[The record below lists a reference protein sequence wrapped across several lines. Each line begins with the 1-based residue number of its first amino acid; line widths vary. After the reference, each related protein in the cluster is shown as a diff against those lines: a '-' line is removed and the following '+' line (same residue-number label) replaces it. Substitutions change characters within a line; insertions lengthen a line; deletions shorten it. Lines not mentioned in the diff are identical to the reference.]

1 MIPYRNQ
8 VGKTHKPSPHG
19 FFLYRKAVAMS
30 RYKKLKETL
39 PTYSEADDYLQVI
52 GPEPDHDDSRD
63 LVYEL
68 ISIEHPLY
76 HRYTSN
82 NWRKTHNLPL
92 RRGALNRKQ
101 LYLSPRLLTVE
112 ETLNM
117 RETQEH
123 IEKILRERNTH
134 DD

>member
-1 MIPYRNQ
+1 M
-8 VGKTHKPSPHG
+8 
-19 FFLYRKAVAMS
+19 A
-30 RYKKLKETL
+30 RYKNLKEIL

-63 LVYEL
+63 IVYEL
-68 ISIEHPLY
+68 ISIDHPLY

-92 RRGALNRKQ
+92 KRGTLNKKQ
-101 LYLSPRLLTVE
+101 LYLLPRLLTVE

-117 RETQEH
+117 RETQNH
-123 IEKILRERNTH
+123 IEKILRKRNTH

>member
-1 MIPYRNQ
+1 
-8 VGKTHKPSPHG
+8 
-19 FFLYRKAVAMS
+19 MS
-30 RYKKLKETL
+30 RYSKLKETL

-63 LVYEL
+63 IAYEL
-68 ISIEHPLY
+68 INSD

-101 LYLSPRLLTVE
+101 LYLLPRLLSVE
-112 ETLNM
+112 ETIEM
-117 RETQEH
+117 RKTQEH
-123 IEKILRERNTH
+123 IEKILRER
-134 DD
+134 D

>member
-1 MIPYRNQ
+1 MP
-8 VGKTHKPSPHG
+8 
-19 FFLYRKAVAMS
+19 
-30 RYKKLKETL
+30 RYSKLKEIL

-52 GPEPDHDDSRD
+52 WPAPDHDDLRD
-63 LVYEL
+63 IVYEL
-68 ISIEHPLY
+68 INSDHPLY

-101 LYLSPRLLTVE
+101 LYLLPRLLTVE
-112 ETLNM
+112 ETLDM

-123 IEKILRERNTH
+123 IEKILRERKTH
-134 DD
+134 DN

>member
-1 MIPYRNQ
+1 
-8 VGKTHKPSPHG
+8 
-19 FFLYRKAVAMS
+19 MS
-30 RYKKLKETL
+30 RYSKLKEIL
-39 PTYSEADDYLQVI
+39 PTFSEADDYLQVI

-68 ISIEHPLY
+68 INSDHQLY

-92 RRGALNRKQ
+92 RRGALNGKQ
-101 LYLSPRLLTVE
+101 LYLLPRLLTVE
-112 ETLNM
+112 ETLEM
-117 RETQEH
+117 RKTQEH
-123 IEKILRERNTH
+123 IEKILRERTAH

>member
-1 MIPYRNQ
+1 
-8 VGKTHKPSPHG
+8 
-19 FFLYRKAVAMS
+19 MS
-30 RYKKLKETL
+30 RYRKLKETL

-52 GPEPDHDDSRD
+52 GKKPDHDDSRD
-63 LVYEL
+63 VVYEL

-92 RRGALNRKQ
+92 KRGTLNRKQ
-101 LYLSPRLLTVE
+101 LYLLPRLLSVD
-112 ETLNM
+112 ETLDM

-123 IEKILRERNTH
+123 IEKILRERKAH
-134 DD
+134 DN

>member
-1 MIPYRNQ
+1 
-8 VGKTHKPSPHG
+8 
-19 FFLYRKAVAMS
+19 MS
-30 RYKKLKETL
+30 RYSKLKETL

-52 GPEPDHDDSRD
+52 GPEPDHDDSCD

-68 ISIEHPLY
+68 ISIEPPPY

-101 LYLSPRLLTVE
+101 LYLLPRLLSVG
-112 ETLNM
+112 ETLEM
-117 RETQEH
+117 RKTQEY
-123 IEKILRERNTH
+123 IEKILRERTTH

>member
-1 MIPYRNQ
+1 MFY
-8 VGKTHKPSPHG
+8 
-19 FFLYRKAVAMS
+19 VA
-30 RYKKLKETL
+30 
-39 PTYSEADDYLQVI
+39 
-52 GPEPDHDDSRD
+52 
-63 LVYEL
+63 
-68 ISIEHPLY
+68 
-76 HRYTSN
+76 
-82 NWRKTHNLPL
+82 
-92 RRGALNRKQ
+92 ALNKKQ

>member
-1 MIPYRNQ
+1 
-8 VGKTHKPSPHG
+8 
-19 FFLYRKAVAMS
+19 MS
-30 RYKKLKETL
+30 RYSKLKETL

-52 GPEPDHDDSRD
+52 GPEPDHDDSCD

-92 RRGALNRKQ
+92 NRTSSLPSLYEQQLAKNAQLTSQTRR
-101 LYLSPRLLTVE
+101 T
-112 ETLNM
+112 
-117 RETQEH
+117 
-123 IEKILRERNTH
+123 
-134 DD
+134 